1 MSAQRVFAII
11 EREMRKF
18 MRSPA
23 LVLISLVLPL
33 MQLVVLG
40 NSFGGKIVGARIA
53 VVDSDRG
60 PEARRVW
67 EALQSVEYGAKT
79 FQPLPYAS
87 EQEATQDVRAGR
99 IQGVVMIPP
108 GFSRRVY
115 SNNRPELG
123 LELDNTDAFV
133 SAAIAQALSGMVTTL
148 NQPAVQSRLASQ
160 IALQQVELY
169 PYVPYMQYMLP
180 GAIALAMF
188 VSVMIGGGMAYID
201 DKSRGVHEG
210 YLVTPITRFELVLA
224 MNIAGTLKASAGG
237 LSLMIFGS
245 LLAGVG
251 TAFQP
256 LHFLSLLLLIG
267 CGSFAFMTM
276 MSCIVS
282 RMDNPLLPRA
292 IFGVLNTLLYFPSGA
307 VYPVEALPSWLR
319 VITYVDPFTY
329 AVAGLRG
336 LLLRGESLQAVFTD
350 MACLAGFGVF
360 MLAANTLLFKRTL

>member
-1 MSAQRVFAII
+1 MSTQRILTII

-23 LVLISLVLPL
+23 LILISLVLPL
-33 MQLVVLG
+33 MQLLILG
-40 NSFGGKIVGARIA
+40 NSFGGKIQGARIA

-67 EALQSVEYGAKT
+67 EALQSVEYNAKT
-79 FQPLPYAS
+79 FQPVPYAS
-87 EQEATQDVRAGR
+87 ETEATKDVRAGR
-99 IQGVVMIPP
+99 IKGVIIIPP
-108 GFSRRVY
+108 EYSRKVY
-115 SNNRPELG
+115 SNNRPKIG

-133 SAAIAQALSGMVTTL
+133 SSAIVQALSGMVTTL
-148 NQPAVQSRLASQ
+148 NQPAVQSRLAGQ

-201 DKSRGVHEG
+201 DKSRGEHEG
-210 YLVTPITRFELVLA
+210 YLVTPITMRIVLA

-237 LSLMIFGS
+237 VSLMVFGS

-256 LHFLSLLLLIG
+256 LHLLSLLVLIV
-267 CGSFAFMTM
+267 CSSFAFMTM

-307 VYPVEALPSWLR
+307 VYPVESLPSWLR
-319 VITYVDPFTY
+319 AITYVDPFTY
-329 AVAGLRG
+329 AVDGLRG
-336 LLLRGESLQAVFTD
+336 LLLRGASLQAVFSNI
-350 MACLAGFGVF
+350 ASLAAFGVL
-360 MLAANTLLFKRTL
+360 MLTANTLLFKRTL